1 MEFVVFCSEAQ
12 KHSVCIRSDN
22 FDFFPSKMTYI
33 ICWISSLKRGLS
45 FILESLF
52 SIMSVQISMRQYS
65 NKLRVNF
72 IGFLVYFDYSGFIQP
87 NHLPVY
93 GTLRYD
99 TIRIRSDWCSV
110 CKPIDKHFPRNAMPP
125 QHAPNVSVF
134 CSVIMNHSIKWD
146 RTQAIQTES
155 SLF

>member
-1 MEFVVFCSEAQ
+1 MEFVVFRSEAQ
-12 KHSVCIRSDN
+12 KHSVCISSDN

-72 IGFLVYFDYSGFIQP
+72 IGFLVYFDYSGFI
-87 NHLPVY
+87 
-93 GTLRYD
+93 
-99 TIRIRSDWCSV
+99 
-110 CKPIDKHFPRNAMPP
+110 
-125 QHAPNVSVF
+125 
-134 CSVIMNHSIKWD
+134 
-146 RTQAIQTES
+146 
-155 SLF
+155 